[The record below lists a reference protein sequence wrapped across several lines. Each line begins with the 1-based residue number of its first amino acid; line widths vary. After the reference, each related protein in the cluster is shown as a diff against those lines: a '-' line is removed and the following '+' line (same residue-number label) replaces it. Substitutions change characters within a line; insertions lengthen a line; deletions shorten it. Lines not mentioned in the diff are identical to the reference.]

1 LRINNVVNQINLVDD
16 TFTLKFNKKLDSS
29 TSYQLKYFGFNRLDK
44 NTNIP
49 IFKALIKNVKFVET
63 LNFLKK
69 KKITIF
75 LCDNS
80 QKYLKKIKTNE
91 ISQKKNS
98 DYLVSIKEKPNL
110 NEYNDFVS
118 SINYL
123 KRDLQEHQK
132 KSLFHLQ
139 KAVSAAIFSVP
150 GSGKTSVVL
159 AYYEKLRIEKKVNGI
174 FVIGPR
180 SCFGPWEDEFLL
192 NINRNHNSKILNIN
206 PTKRKIIYDQ
216 KLKNE
221 LFLVHF
227 KTIAN
232 DIEYLKNFFLENKLL
247 LVVDEAHNI
256 KKIDGVWSNAV
267 IELSK
272 KSIYKVIL
280 TGTPLPND
288 LRDIYNYLDF
298 LYGYNSIFSKKDRA
312 SIEILLNNEKKDEAI
327 NFVKQKIHPYY
338 TRVTKKELN
347 LSKPIFNKPKLIKMN
362 PIEKNIYEAILTKIR
377 NYGRSTFLNNI
388 DLIQRIC
395 KARIIRL
402 KQAASYVRNLDS
414 ALHDEDINIHENLL
428 DDKSIRNQIK
438 KYDQLEKPAK
448 LIKLIS
454 MVKNLKNQNKKVLVW
469 STHLKTINLILKALL
484 AEGIVAEKIVG
495 KTDLDKRRNI
505 KEEFNLKGSSLDV
518 IVALPQACSESISL
532 HKACHNAIYYD
543 LNYNAAEFLQSLDRI
558 HRVGGSEMIPVE
570 YDFLHYVDT
579 VDVKVYEKVFKKA
592 DRQMQI
598 IEEENLTFDLEDI
611 EENWETLYNDLS
623 L

>member
-1 LRINNVVNQINLVDD
+1 
-16 TFTLKFNKKLDSS
+16 
-29 TSYQLKYFGFNRLDK
+29 
-44 NTNIP
+44 
-49 IFKALIKNVKFVET
+49 
-63 LNFLKK
+63 
-69 KKITIF
+69 
-75 LCDNS
+75 
-80 QKYLKKIKTNE
+80 
-91 ISQKKNS
+91 
-98 DYLVSIKEKPNL
+98 
-110 NEYNDFVS
+110 
-118 SINYL
+118 
-123 KRDLQEHQK
+123 
-132 KSLFHLQ
+132 
-139 KAVSAAIFSVP
+139 
-150 GSGKTSVVL
+150 
-159 AYYEKLRIEKKVNGI
+159 
-174 FVIGPR
+174 
-180 SCFGPWEDEFLL
+180 
-192 NINRNHNSKILNIN
+192 
-206 PTKRKIIYDQ
+206 
-216 KLKNE
+216 
-221 LFLVHF
+221 
-227 KTIAN
+227 
-232 DIEYLKNFFLENKLL
+232 
-247 LVVDEAHNI
+247 
-256 KKIDGVWSNAV
+256 
-267 IELSK
+267 
-272 KSIYKVIL
+272 
-280 TGTPLPND
+280 
-288 LRDIYNYLDF
+288 
-298 LYGYNSIFSKKDRA
+298 
-312 SIEILLNNEKKDEAI
+312 
-327 NFVKQKIHPYY
+327 
-338 TRVTKKELN
+338 
-347 LSKPIFNKPKLIKMN
+347 MN